1 MGYQGNEKSKG
12 SSMETVLSMRVT
24 GDQRAQVFAELMERN
39 RSKSVHYVRRALR
52 CDMDTAEDIAQDAF
66 ALAYEKLNSFREEAA
81 IDSWFFT
88 ILTRR
93 IHHYRRWRGVREK
106 WRAFIGAAET
116 HETSPETSDPPLQ
129 QKLTQALAQLSTP
142 QRDVFLLVHGEQ
154 FTVKEA
160 AKILS
165 IQEGTAKSHL
175 HRSLKR

>member
-1 MGYQGNEKSKG
+1 
-12 SSMETVLSMRVT
+12 METVLNMRVT
-24 GDQRAQVFAELMERN
+24 SDQRAQVFADLMERN

-66 ALAYEKLNSFREEAA
+66 ALAYEKLDSFREEAA

-116 HETSPETSDPPLQ
+116 HQTSPETSDPPLQ
-129 QKLTQALAQLSTP
+129 REIDAGSLPALHTSARRISLGSW
-142 QRDVFLLVHGEQ
+142 RAVHG
-154 FTVKEA
+154 KRGG
-160 AKILS
+160 KDPLDS
-165 IQEGTAKSHL
+165 RRHRQEPSPPLA
-175 HRSLKR
+175 